1 MRLRAALALAAVFV
15 VSLAANAA
23 GQGFQGGLR
32 GSIKDAGGVV
42 PGVEVTL
49 GNEQTN
55 INRSTVTNERG
66 EYVFSSVDPG
76 TYTVKAALQGFK
88 KIERAGIRIGTQTFI
103 VLDLTLE
110 VGTIEENVTVTGE
123 SPLIETANASQGTV
137 LDAQALQTLPAA
149 GRAAFL
155 IGTTV
160 PTVIPSGDAQFNRQ
174 QDQTNASLLSLGGGT
189 RRGNNY
195 TLDGV
200 PVTDLTNRAVANPT
214 IESLDDVKVQV
225 HTYDAEMGRTG
236 GGVFN
241 TTLRSG
247 TNAFH
252 GTTFFQTRPVW
263 GAANNYFSQK
273 ALESCAPGD
282 ASCIALNRKQDTSWY
297 TPGAGL
303 GGPIVKNR
311 TFFWFAT
318 EDYHNISTRNS
329 PGIVL
334 PTQAE
339 RSGDFSA
346 TTSGATPIRIYDP
359 LTHLPF
365 PNNIIPAGRI
375 SPVAQKMLGYL
386 PLPLVNVDNGAANFS
401 SQAVINDKF
410 QQLYSVKVEHKFTD
424 KVALTGFYL
433 YNRTDEPCSNYIAG
447 LEDPNRFIDVN
458 DYILKRRP
466 QILAINNTWIP
477 SDSSVLALRFGWTRF
492 PDNPSLSIDYDPAQ
506 LGFSQSFLGLVNQT
520 GVPKFPIVNF
530 TGGYRGLGAQ
540 DPVKD
545 RVYKSWGTNAAYSR
559 FVGTHTFKLG
569 ADYRRIGGLLDSTS
583 CPSGCFEFGRE
594 LTSSTGLNNGSALDG
609 NAIATFLLGYPN
621 GDFQNTASR
630 MGLTTPLDIY
640 ANYYGGYAQDDW
652 RVSSK
657 LTLNYGL
664 RVEHE
669 DGIREVNN
677 NISVGFDPQTRSAL
691 SSIVIP
697 AGTDPTGATPAR
709 TVVGGLMYAG
719 VDGNPTHQGN
729 PPAAKW
735 SPRAGA
741 VYSFDSRT
749 VLRAGYGLYWS
760 PWNYPAPSPTAY
772 GAVGYSNN
780 TSVPQAVGTATV
792 SLGNPFPNGLV
803 APSGNSLGA
812 LAGAGTSINFVD
824 QNRTAPRVQQYSVDL
839 QRELGAGFAVTVS
852 YIGARG
858 DHLPLGGTADTIVN
872 INQLDPK
879 YLALGTAVLNQT
891 VPNPFFGSP
900 AFAGTA
906 LGNNATTTRSQ
917 LLRPFPQFVNVN
929 MRQVSE
935 GMNRY
940 GAGVVEVSK
949 RVTHGF
955 GGRFS
960 YTYSRLMDNQVG
972 ETNFYTNSGVSNTG
986 GAGPMNNYN
995 YVASLPACAAGM
1007 SRTDE
1012 YNAMCFDPLVDYT
1025 YGILDTP
1032 HRVVIAPI
1040 VELPFG
1046 RGRWIGGKSGWSNLL
1061 VGGWVAAAVF
1071 TFQSGFPIGVSQS
1084 NSNSN
1089 LQGNGQRPNLTGE
1102 TLETAGDW
1110 PDRIASADHPSAAW
1124 LNPAAFAAA
1133 PAGTW
1138 GNAPRVETAVR
1149 TPIQTETDLSVS
1161 KSVGLPRG
1169 RQVQVKI
1176 EVINLFNRVQL
1187 RGNQMNTVQGNSAF
1201 GTIVSQGGF
1210 MRTTQVM
1217 FRYSW

>member
-1 MRLRAALALAAVFV
+1 MRFRAAIGLAALVV
-15 VSLAANAA
+15 VSSAGSVF

-32 GSIKDAGGVV
+32 GAIKDSGGVV

-49 GNEQTN
+49 TNEQTS
-55 INRSTVTNERG
+55 IKRSVVTNERG
-66 EYVFSSVDPG
+66 EYAFANVDPG
-76 TYTVKAALQGFK
+76 TYAVKAALQGYK
-88 KIERAGIRIGTQTFI
+88 TIDRSGIRIGTQSFL

-110 VGTIEENVTVTGE
+110 VGALEESITVTGAA
-123 SPLIETANASQGTV
+123 PLIETSNASTGTV
-137 LDAQALQTLPAA
+137 LDSEALQTLPAA

-200 PVTDLTNRAVANPT
+200 PITDLTNRAVANPT

-247 TNAFH
+247 SNSFR
-252 GTTFFQTRPVW
+252 GTAFFQTRPVW
-263 GAANNYFSQK
+263 GAAINYFSQK
-273 ALESCAPGD
+273 ALENCAPND
-282 ASCIALNRKQDTSWY
+282 ASCANLNRKQDTSWY
-297 TPGAGL
+297 TPGAGF

-329 PGIVL
+329 PAIVL
-334 PTQAE
+334 PTLAE
-339 RSGDFSA
+339 RNGDFSA
-346 TTSGATPIRIYDP
+346 TTSGTTPIRIYDP

-365 PNNIIPAGRI
+365 PNNVIPASRLN
-375 SPVAQKMLGYL
+375 PVAVKMLSYM
-386 PLPLVNVDNGAANFS
+386 PLPQRNVDDGAANYS

-424 KVALTGFYL
+424 TVSLTGFYL

-447 LEDPNRFIDVN
+447 LDDPNRFVDVN

-477 SDSSVLALRFGWTRF
+477 GDNSVLALRFGWTQF
-492 PDNPSLSIDYDPAQ
+492 PDNPSLSIDYDPTQ
-506 LGFSQSFLGLVNQT
+506 LGFSQGFLGLVNQT
-520 GVPKFPIVNF
+520 GMPKFPIVTF
-530 TGGYRGLGAQ
+530 SGGYRGLGAQ

-545 RVYKSWGTNAAYSR
+545 RVYKSWGTNASYSR
-559 FVGTHTFKLG
+559 FVGTHTFKFG
-569 ADYRRIGGLLDSTS
+569 ADYRRIGGLLHSTS
-583 CPSGCFEFGRE
+583 CPSGCFEFSRE
-594 LTSSTGLNNGSALDG
+594 LTSATRLTNGSALDG
-609 NAIATFLLGYPN
+609 NALATFLLGYPS
-621 GDFQNTASR
+621 GDFQATASR

-640 ANYYGGYAQDDW
+640 ANYYGGYLQDDW
-652 RVSSK
+652 RLSSK
-657 LTLNYGL
+657 LTVNYGL

-669 DGIREVNN
+669 DGIREMDN
-677 NISVGFDPQTRSAL
+677 NITVGFDPRKTSSL
-691 SSIVIP
+691 TSIVIP
-697 AGTDPTGATPAR
+697 ASTDPTGGTPAR
-709 TVVGGLMYAG
+709 QVLGGLMYAG
-719 VDGNPTHQGN
+719 IDGAPTHQGN

-735 SPRAGA
+735 SPRVGA

-772 GAVGYSNN
+772 GAVGFSNN
-780 TSVPQAVGTATV
+780 TSVPQTVGIPSV
-792 SLGNPFPNGLV
+792 SLSNPFPNGLV

-812 LAGAGTSINFVD
+812 LAGVGTSINFVD

-839 QRELGAGFAVTVS
+839 QRELGGGFAMTLS

-891 VPNPFFGSP
+891 VPNPFFGNP

-906 LGNNATTTRSQ
+906 LGNNATTTRAQ
-917 LLRPFPQFVNVN
+917 LLRPYPQFVNVN

-935 GMNRY
+935 GVNRY
-940 GAGVVEVSK
+940 HAGVIEVNK

-960 YTYSRLMDNQVG
+960 YTYSRLMDNQIG
-972 ETNFYTNSGVSNTG
+972 ETNFHTNPGIANTA
-986 GAGPMNNYN
+986 GAGPMNNFN
-995 YVASLPACAAGM
+995 YVSSLPACNAGL
-1007 SRTDE
+1007 SRNDT
-1012 YNAMCFDPLVDYT
+1012 YNSMCFDPLVDYT

-1032 HRVVIAPI
+1032 HRIVIAPI

-1046 RGRWIGGKSGWSNLL
+1046 RGKPIGG
-1061 VGGWVAAAVF
+1061 
-1071 TFQSGFPIGVSQS
+1071 
-1084 NSNSN
+1084 
-1089 LQGNGQRPNLTGE
+1089 
-1102 TLETAGDW
+1102 
-1110 PDRIASADHPSAAW
+1110 
-1124 LNPAAFAAA
+1124 
-1133 PAGTW
+1133 
-1138 GNAPRVETAVR
+1138 
-1149 TPIQTETDLSVS
+1149 
-1161 KSVGLPRG
+1161 
-1169 RQVQVKI
+1169 
-1176 EVINLFNRVQL
+1176 
-1187 RGNQMNTVQGNSAF
+1187 
-1201 GTIVSQGGF
+1201 
-1210 MRTTQVM
+1210 
-1217 FRYSW
+1217 